1 MPINMSFETFMCA
14 YMSTTV
20 DTRTLMRY
28 GIYLTNNGKKMH
40 GEPKERRVAGR
51 KGVRKYR

>member
-40 GEPKERRVAGR
+40 GEPKERRVAGQ
-51 KGVRKYR
+51 KGVRKNK

>member
-1 MPINMSFETFMCA
+1 MLINMSFETFMCA
-14 YMSTTV
+14 YMSTTGN
-20 DTRTLMRY
+20 TRTLMRY

-40 GEPKERRVAGR
+40 GEPIKRRVAGR

>member
-14 YMSTTV
+14 CMSTTV

-40 GEPKERRVAGR
+40 GETKERIVAGR
-51 KGVRKYR
+51 KGVRKNN

>member
-14 YMSTTV
+14 CMSTTA

-40 GEPKERRVAGR
+40 GEPKERIVAGR
-51 KGVRKYR
+51 KGVRKNK